1 VLLKAL
7 TWLRDALVRP
17 HQQSNFHGGLPYAHH
32 ADSGPHTGVAVMN
45 KPMLELKLLSP
56 SGIAVMGQLFVCGP
70 VADGN
75 IIDKNGRRE
84 LIHLGL
90 ALRAYGWATL
100 TEEGMRVAIEWNH
113 RDLHRRNEVRWLE
126 KLRRS

>member
-1 VLLKAL
+1 
-7 TWLRDALVRP
+7 
-17 HQQSNFHGGLPYAHH
+17 
-32 ADSGPHTGVAVMN
+32 MN
-45 KPMLELKLLSP
+45 KPMLELKLLTP

-84 LIHLGL
+84 LHHLGL
-90 ALRAYGWATL
+90 ATHAFGWAFL
-100 TEEGMRVAIEWNH
+100 TEEGVRVAIEWN
-113 RDLHRRNEVRWLE
+113 RKDLQRRNEVRWLE